1 MRRSIRVM
9 AALVIATI
17 ATTSCDEAAPT
28 SPSTDG
34 AVAYELCRST
44 IEEFLP
50 EGWSMLAT
58 IEGNSPFDIPVD
70 EVIAG
75 DAELLSDP
83 DVIQCTVIPSETSV
97 DSAGDERFV
106 VVVKP
111 PSGYVVGISRD
122 LQGGVDE

>member
-1 MRRSIRVM
+1 MARR
-9 AALVIATI
+9 ALLKEHERKT
-17 ATTSCDEAAPT
+17 
-28 SPSTDG
+28 
-34 AVAYELCRST
+34 L
-44 IEEFLP
+44 
-50 EGWSMLAT
+50 
-58 IEGNSPFDIPVD
+58 FDIPVD

-97 DSAGDERFV
+97 DSASDERFV